1 MMEYK
6 GYLGKIDID
15 GEELY
20 GTVVNLHRDHVDF
33 RGRTI
38 DEVRRAF
45 HESVDFYLDGC
56 RQDGEEPERPLLREI
71 RCAVSRRYAP
81 PREHAGSHHGREP
94 EYRGGGGARGVSY
107 RTRAYRD
114 NSPCACASPQAH
126 GRSTAGRKG

>member
-6 GYLGKIDID
+6 GYLGKVDID

-38 DEVRRAF
+38 DDVRRAF

-56 RQDGEEPERPLLREI
+56 RQDGEEPERPFSGKLVVRLSADTHRRASTLARIKEESLN
-71 RCAVSRRYAP
+71 AVVVEAL
-81 PREHAGSHHGREP
+81 EDFLSHQGL
-94 EYRGGGGARGVSY
+94 
-107 RTRAYRD
+107 
-114 NSPCACASPQAH
+114 
-126 GRSTAGRKG
+126 

>member
-1 MMEYK
+1 MEFK
-6 GYLGKIDID
+6 GYLGKVDID

-56 RQDGEEPERPLLREI
+56 RQDREEPERPLLREI
-71 RCAVSRRYAP
+71 RCAASRRYPP

-94 EYRGGGGARGVSY
+94 EYRGGGGA
-107 RTRAYRD
+107 
-114 NSPCACASPQAH
+114 
-126 GRSTAGRKG
+126 